1 MLSGLLSICIKILA
15 LFGGFQIMLSG
26 LLSIC
31 NKILN
36 WRFQMKW
43 LSAILWWLSAI
54 LWWLSSYTC
63 TFTIQATQDMIVQ
76 KEYCL
81 SHTQCITEYYYNIV
95 RIYYNKHFVNDI
107 MSINCSWQF
116 HVHPHTMGQLLLWIP
131 LKAKPLKFL
140 AGLR

>member
-36 WRFQMKW
+36 WGFQMK
-43 LSAILWWLSAI
+43 WLSAI

-116 HVHPHTMGQLLLWIP
+116 DECSEHKLNGNSFFIINNLQEMVQHNM
-131 LKAKPLKFL
+131 
-140 AGLR
+140 